1 MSRKKGGPYDKPKE
15 MLAKERDLWKQA
27 LGKEG
32 YWLDIERA
40 GHLNFTDFPPYS
52 PLLARISPDVK
63 QNNRI
68 VNEASLCFLDRHLK
82 GNLNSSCETISNKY
96 PGIHL
101 QKGN

>member
-1 MSRKKGGPYDKPKE
+1 
-15 MLAKERDLWKQA
+15 MLMMEIVRDLLGLPEA
-27 LGKEG
+27 LYYFNPNGE
-32 YWLDIERA
+32 YDIERA
-40 GHLNFTDFPPYS
+40 GHLNFTDFPLYS

-82 GNLNSSCETISNKY
+82 GNLNSSFETISNKY